1 MDFKFTPE
9 QEALRKEFE
18 DFFEEAIKQAPPGWA
33 SDLESMY
40 GSGEGLA
47 FHRAMGRKLGEKGW
61 LSLPW
66 PKEYGGQA
74 HTIIEQFIF
83 NEVRGYYRAPGVDL
97 FGVGMVAPTLLMWGT
112 EEQKR
117 QHLPPIAKGEILWCQ
132 GWSEPNA
139 GSDLASLTTRAVRD
153 GDDYVINGQKIWS
166 TGAHNADWCFMLART
181 DPEQPRHRGL
191 SYFLVDMKTPGI
203 TLRPIPNMAS
213 MQMFNE
219 IFFDDV
225 RVPKRNIVGEE
236 NQGWYVSLVTMNFER
251 SGVTTFA
258 SLRRTL
264 EELVQFCHQ
273 TKRDGQP
280 LAKNPLIRHRL
291 AQLFIENEVGHAMS
305 RRVAWL
311 QHKGELAAAEA
322 SAAKVYGSE
331 LAQRITYTACQIL
344 GLYGQVKHGSKWAP
358 FGGAFE
364 ATYQTCPGLNIA
376 AGSSEIMRNI
386 IAIRGLGL
394 PRG

>member
-1 MDFKFTPE
+1 MDFEFTPE
-9 QEALRKEFE
+9 QESLRREFE
-18 DFFEEAIKQAPPGWA
+18 EFFREAMKQAPPGWG
-33 SDLESMY
+33 SDIESVY
-40 GSGEGLA
+40 GSGEGYR
-47 FHRAMGRKLGEKGW
+47 FHRATARKLGEKGW

-83 NEVRGYYRAPGVDL
+83 NEVRGYYQAPGVDL
-97 FGVGMVAPTLLMWGT
+97 LGVGMVAPTLLMWGT
-112 EEQKR
+112 EEQKQ
-117 QHLPPIAKGEILWCQ
+117 QHLPPMAKGEILWCQ
-132 GWSEPNA
+132 GFSEPDA

-166 TGAHNADWCFMLART
+166 TGAHNAEWCFMLART

-191 SYFLVDMKTPGI
+191 SFFLVDMKTPGI
-203 TLRPIPNMAS
+203 TISAIPNMNNVHR
-213 MQMFNE
+213 FNE

-225 RVPKRNIVGEE
+225 RVPQRNMVGEE
-236 NQGWYVSLVTMNFER
+236 NRGWYVSLVTMNLER

-264 EELVQFCHQ
+264 EGLLQFCQQ
-273 TKRDGQP
+273 TERDGQP
-280 LAKNPLIRHRL
+280 LAKDPFVRHRL
-291 AQLFIENEVGHAMS
+291 AQLFIENEVGHAMA

-311 QHKGELAAAEA
+311 QHKGEMAAAET

-331 LAQRITYTACQIL
+331 LMQRISYTACQIL
-344 GLYGQVKHGSKWAP
+344 GLYSQVKHGSKWAP
-358 FGGAFE
+358 FGGVFE
-364 ATYQTCPGLNIA
+364 DLYQTCPGLNIA
-376 AGSSEIMRNI
+376 AGTSEIQRNI
-386 IAIRGLGL
+386 IALRGLEL